1 MREGKSL
8 TGNQN
13 FHGQES
19 GATLKATGAEALE
32 TLFAGIF
39 FSAGILW
46 PDGGRKVVGKQ
57 PVGWPMAG
65 S

>member
-19 GATLKATGAEALE
+19 GATLKASGAEAPE
-32 TLFAGIF
+32 TFFRRNIMAGRRPE
-39 FSAGILW
+39 SGRKTTGRLA
-46 PDGGRKVVGKQ
+46 GGR
-57 PVGWPMAG
+57 
-65 S
+65 